1 MDKVFQKKKKRQLK
15 SKLIFFIPNHNDTN
29 MKQQNGK
36 KEQNKK
42 NRLKQEQ
49 VMYVRTYVVTL
60 MNANT

>member
-1 MDKVFQKKKKRQLK
+1 
-15 SKLIFFIPNHNDTN
+15 